1 MSFIRTDCPQLRFNG
16 LMAMGALNDIDGFQ
30 VMAGLRDNLVT
41 EELSA
46 DDFILSMG
54 TSGDYE

>member
-1 MSFIRTDCPQLRFNG
+1 
-16 LMAMGALNDIDGFQ
+16 MAMGALNDIDGFQ